1 MYYGRRW
8 LRNTGGIKMAA
19 TKDMTAGN
27 PAKLMFGFALPL
39 ILGNIFQQFYTI
51 VDTIIVG
58 QGVGMQ
64 ALASIGAADW
74 LNWLFLWMAAGL
86 TQGFSILF
94 AQHYGAKDEK
104 ALHQSIGNAVLL
116 TFAAAVLFTVAGE
129 LVAVPMLTLL
139 KTPKDIF
146 AGSLTYLRVMIGGL
160 FVILSYNLEAS
171 LLRALGDGRS
181 PLIAMVVAS
190 CTNIGLDLLFV
201 MKFHWG
207 IAGAAAATVIA
218 QGVSS
223 IYCFA
228 VLCRIPFLQLKCQDF
243 AADSRLVKKLLRLGM
258 PIMFQD
264 AIISIGGMVLQSVI
278 NGFGVLFVAGF
289 TATNKLYGI
298 LETAAISYGYAIST
312 FVAQNKGAGNYKR
325 IKSGMGK
332 GAAMAFGTS
341 LLISC
346 LMFFWGRNILSLFI
360 SADES
365 QAEQVLRIAHH
376 YLMIMSTFLMILYAL
391 HTYRS
396 ALQGMGDTVIP
407 MVSGMVE
414 FSMRVSAAL
423 LLPHLVGQ
431 EGIFYAEI
439 LAWSGACVLLVTTY
453 YKRAAAFKI

>member
-1 MYYGRRW
+1 
-8 LRNTGGIKMAA
+8 MAA
-19 TKDMTAGN
+19 TKDMTTGA
-27 PAKLMFGFALPL
+27 PARLLFGFSLPL
-39 ILGNIFQQFYTI
+39 MLGNVFQQFYTI

-74 LNWLFLWMAAGL
+74 LNWLFLWMAAGM

-94 AQHYGAKDEK
+94 AQYYGGKDEK
-104 ALHQSIGNAVLL
+104 TLHKSIGNAVIL
-116 TFAAAVLFTVAGE
+116 TIGTAVVLTAVGE
-129 LVAVPMLTLL
+129 LTAPPMLALL
-139 KTPKDIF
+139 KTPEDIVS
-146 AGSLTYLRVMIGGL
+146 GSLTYLRLMIGGL
-160 FVILSYNLEAS
+160 TVIIFYNLEAS

-181 PLIAMVVAS
+181 PLIAMVIAS
-190 CTNIGLDLLFV
+190 CANIGLDLLFV
-201 MKFHWG
+201 MVFHLG
-207 IAGAAAATVIA
+207 IAGAAAATLIA
-218 QGVSS
+218 QGVSC

-228 VLCRIPFLQLKCQDF
+228 VLSRVPFLKLKRQDF
-243 AADSRLVKKLLRLGM
+243 AIDIRLAKRLLRLGM
-258 PIMFQD
+258 PVMFQD

-312 FVAQNKGAGNYKR
+312 FVAQNKGAGNDKR
-325 IKSGMGK
+325 IKAGMRK
-332 GAAMAFGTS
+332 GIAMAFATS
-341 LLISC
+341 VLISA
-346 LMFFWGRNILSLFI
+346 LMFLWGKDILSLFI
-360 SADES
+360 SAEEA

-376 YLMIMSTFLMILYAL
+376 YLMVMSTFLIILYAL

-414 FSMRVSAAL
+414 FAMRVSAAIF
-423 LLPHLVGQ
+423 LPRLIGQ

-439 LAWSGACVLLVTTY
+439 LAWSGACVLLVTVY
-453 YKRAAAFKI
+453 YKRIACLKI